1 MTEKK
6 LLDEAFALLG
16 EQVVLNRILVRRA
29 EVAEAALIQQADP
42 FENTAVKDGDDAS

>member
-1 MTEKK
+1 MTEKE

-16 EQVVLNRILVRRA
+16 EQVAINRVLVRRLEA
-29 EVAEAALIQQADP
+29 AEAALVKQADP